1 MTYIRLEGRKR
12 HAWAGNRSGSADYA
26 TQYTRDFVSRWD
38 ELIDW
43 DKRAA
48 GEGSFFVDL
57 LSKLGAETVIDVSTG
72 SGFHAVQLHKAGFNV
87 LACDGS
93 PTMVERARINAK
105 SRGLDIP
112 ILQRDW
118 LELDPRR
125 LGTFDAVLCLGSSLC
140 HVFDKYDRHWVL
152 RRFRQLLK
160 PGGLLV
166 VDQRNFRAIRAGRF
180 KSSGRYY
187 YCGRNA
193 EVSLGQVSDQL
204 CEFIYTFSDG
214 ACYRLQVYPILP
226 EELKGEI
233 SEAGFFWP
241 QSFGDFRHI
250 YDPLDCDFIIHTAIA
265 K

>member
-1 MTYIRLEGRKR
+1 MTYIRREGNLGQMP
-12 HAWAGNRSGSADYA
+12 AGSSAVADYT

-43 DKRAA
+43 NKRAA
-48 GEGSFFVDL
+48 GEGSFFASL
-57 LSKLGAETVIDVSTG
+57 LQKLGVKTVIDVSTG
-72 SGFHAVQLHKAGFNV
+72 SGFHAVQLHQAGFNV

-93 PTMVERARINAK
+93 ATMVERARINVK

-118 LELDPRR
+118 MELDPHS
-125 LGTFDAVLCLGSSLC
+125 LGTFDAVVCLGNSLC
-140 HVFDKYDRHWVL
+140 HVFGKHDRYGVL

-166 VDQRNFRAIRAGRF
+166 VDQRNFRGIRAGRF
-180 KSSGRYY
+180 KPSGRYC
-187 YCGRNA
+187 YCGKNV
-193 EVSLGQVSDQL
+193 EVSLGQVDSQL

-226 EELKGEI
+226 EDLKGEI
-233 SEAGFFWP
+233 NTAGFFLP
-241 QSFGDFRHI
+241 QSFGDFQHI
-250 YDPLDCDFIIHTAIA
+250 YDPINCEFVVHVAIGR
-265 K
+265 